1 MLWSVD
7 RCEGLRYK
15 TSPNISLLF
24 ATLCGGALL
33 LSTQTG
39 NCSKYCLLAFPPD
52 LEHRASTRHPPDRVT
67 DDMLPRVTPRALH
80 GPETTT
86 DYLKAKKKKVERR
99 CHRPAFLLSHDR
111 SEHMGAVCYL
121 SELLTIAPW

>member
-52 LEHRASTRHPPDRVT
+52 LEHSASTRHPPDRVT
-67 DDMLPRVTPRALH
+67 DDMLPLVTPRDLH

-86 DYLKAKKKKVERR
+86 DYLKAKLSGDATAPPFF
-99 CHRPAFLLSHDR
+99 CHTTDQSIWVLS
-111 SEHMGAVCYL
+111 A
-121 SELLTIAPW
+121 I